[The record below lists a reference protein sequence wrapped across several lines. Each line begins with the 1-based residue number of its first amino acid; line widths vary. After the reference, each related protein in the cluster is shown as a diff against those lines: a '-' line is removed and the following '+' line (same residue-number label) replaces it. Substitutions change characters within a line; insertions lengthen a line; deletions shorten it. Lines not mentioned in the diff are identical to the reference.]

1 MGARAEGG
9 IRVRGAEICIA
20 PDDHAALE
28 RLKYGESR
36 GEEGGMR
43 SAVMCVRYACIVA
56 TCHYV
61 DSKHT
66 SIQDGT
72 AKDVHRPVLR
82 ALWRNFP
89 LQEI

>member
-36 GEEGGMR
+36 GEG
-43 SAVMCVRYACIVA
+43 CVSTEVQALLAFRA
-56 TCHYV
+56 TQGLLEA
-61 DSKHT
+61 KH
-66 SIQDGT
+66 GER
-72 AKDVHRPVLR
+72 VGCV
-82 ALWRNFP
+82 
-89 LQEI
+89 